1 MFIEC
6 EKCRSLYEM
15 DPARLKPGGSKVR
28 CSVCGFV
35 FTAKPESEPLIETA
49 DAKQPLQDQK
59 APTDIGKDGPTDLDE
74 LLKELEI
81 STKAPPPAKSG
92 MEAAAETKVKAPEP
106 VAAPP
111 VGEQLKP
118 YRFEEKK
125 KRSYLRTVLLLILL
139 FLVGAA
145 GSVVLFAPELIPW
158 KIPFMTAGVEEVPDT
173 GAKWLS
179 LSEVKGG
186 FVQSRV
192 SGRLFVIRGRIKN
205 NDKAPRGMI
214 LLKASLLD
222 QRGAVIRS
230 VQLYAGNSKED
241 SELSE
246 MELGAIKAAMANR
259 SGDGNSNLK
268 VEPGASI
275 PFMAVFDNLPQNLS
289 EFAVEPVASSPVG
302 R

>member
-1 MFIEC
+1 MFILC
-6 EKCRSLYEM
+6 EKCGSLYEI
-15 DPARLKPGGSKVR
+15 DPARLKPEGSKVR

-35 FTAKPESEPLIETA
+35 FTAKPEPEAVGEAFAAKKPLE
-49 DAKQPLQDQK
+49 DEK
-59 APTDIGKDGPTDLDE
+59 AITDLGKDEPTDLDD

-81 STKAPPPAKSG
+81 SSKASPSAKSGVDGASETKAPAS
-92 MEAAAETKVKAPEP
+92 
-106 VAAPP
+106 APP
-111 VGEQLKP
+111 VREQLKP

-145 GSVVLFAPELIPW
+145 GSIVLFAPELIPW
-158 KIPFMTAGVEEVPDT
+158 KIPFITASLKEVPDT

-186 FVQSRV
+186 FLESKA
-192 SGRLFVIRGRIKN
+192 SGRLFVIRGRVKN

-222 QRGAVIRS
+222 QKGATIRS
-230 VQLYAGNSKED
+230 IQLYAGNSKED

-259 SGDGNSNLK
+259 SGEGNSNLRL
-268 VEPGASI
+268 EPGASI
-275 PFMAVFDNLPQNLS
+275 PFMAVFDDLPQNLS